1 MTYIA
6 KKGQRQRKTSTLKK
20 TEMLPK
26 EAEIVDQKLQE
37 PKVRYLKVQPHF
49 REKRVDFI
57 KREIREVPQ
66 LRLCGDW
73 LQAAGF
79 SPEEYVSVTVMPDL
93 LIIRS
98 SKIKEE
104 NKTFGLKLID

>member
-6 KKGQRQRKTSTLKK
+6 KKGQRQRKTSTLNKTELPSKK
-20 TEMLPK
+20 TVKGE
-26 EAEIVDQKLQE
+26 QKLEE
-37 PKVRYLKVQPHF
+37 PRVRYLKVQPF
-49 REKRVDFI
+49 YREKRVDFL
-57 KREIREVPQ
+57 KCETREVPQ

-73 LQAAGF
+73 LEAAGF

-98 SKIKEE
+98 SRLKEGDKI
-104 NKTFGLKLID
+104 NG